1 MNKKSKITREC
12 LMSWAGKSKFIW
24 KYYLQTD
31 SLKLRQN
38 LWRLTVPGVLRFFY
52 IVQIKEIQAFKGKST
67 FQYYGTTSLD
77 CLTLIKVPLI
87 PPLSIDFSVSN
98 ICSAYWLNYW
108 HTLISKDAS
117 GFTSNTFLIRIQYW
131 YQFL

>member
-1 MNKKSKITREC
+1 
-12 LMSWAGKSKFIW
+12 MSWAGKSKFIW

-67 FQYYGTTSLD
+67 LWYYFAWLF
-77 CLTLIKVPLI
+77 
-87 PPLSIDFSVSN
+87 DFDQSPFDSP
-98 ICSAYWLNYW
+98 
-108 HTLISKDAS
+108 
-117 GFTSNTFLIRIQYW
+117 TFDR
-131 YQFL
+131 F